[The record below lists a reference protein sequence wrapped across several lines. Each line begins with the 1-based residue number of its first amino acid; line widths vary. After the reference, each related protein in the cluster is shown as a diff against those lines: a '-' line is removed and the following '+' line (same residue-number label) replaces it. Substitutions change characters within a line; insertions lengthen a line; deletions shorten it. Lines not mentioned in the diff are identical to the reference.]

1 VDVTAPTIGLPQ
13 ALVYHK
19 YFPLWREFFTELG
32 AEVAVS
38 RPTDKRVL
46 NAGLEA
52 AESEL
57 CLPVKLFFG
66 HVLELA
72 DEVDFVFVPRIV
84 AVEGDAFTCPKL
96 LGLPDM
102 ITALDTVPSVL
113 SETFNL
119 KKGLKDFYSSVYRV
133 GSVCSSNWRSIWR
146 AWRAG
151 VKAQAEYERELR
163 SGFTPLDLLG
173 QGIKAEKEDLRIGVV
188 GHAYN
193 IYDRHLSMDLV
204 NRLRK
209 AGGKV
214 VTSEM
219 LGHHVIERE
228 LHRLPKRLF
237 WSYEKEV
244 VGSAFHFIHSGNV
257 DGLIFLLS
265 FACGP
270 DSLTQVIIEY
280 EARKHG
286 NLPMMS
292 LVVDEHSGEAGMATR
307 VEAFIDMLRWQKGRV
322 S

>member
-1 VDVTAPTIGLPQ
+1 MSPTIGLPQ

-19 YFPLWREFFTELG
+19 YFPLWQEFFSSLG
-32 AEVAVS
+32 ADIVVS

-46 NAGLEA
+46 TAGLEA
-52 AESEL
+52 ADAEL

-66 HVLELA
+66 HVLDLA
-72 DEVDFVFVPRIV
+72 PQVDYVFVPRIV

-102 ITALDTVPSVL
+102 IGALDNGAPRLL
-113 SETFNL
+113 SETFNM
-119 KKGLKDFYSSVYRV
+119 KRGLRHFYSSIHKV
-133 GSVCSSNWRSIWR
+133 GSVCTRSSTRVFR
-146 AWRAG
+146 AWHTAMG
-151 VKAQAEYERELR
+151 AQAAYEKTLR
-163 SGFTPLDLLG
+163 DGLTPLDVLG
-173 QGIKAEKEDLRIGVV
+173 QAVKTDSQDLAIGVV

-193 IYDRHLSMDLV
+193 VYDRHLSMDLV

-209 AGGKV
+209 AGGRV

-219 LGHHVIERE
+219 LSPTVIEHE
-228 LHRLPKRLF
+228 LKRLPKRLF

-244 VGSAFHFIHSGNV
+244 VGAAFHFIHSRTV
-257 DGLIFLLS
+257 DGVIFLLS

-270 DSLTQVIIEY
+270 DSLTQVIIEH
-280 EARKHG
+280 EARAVG
-286 NLPMMS
+286 GVPTMS

-307 VEAFIDMLRWQKGRV
+307 VEAFVDMLRWQKGRI

>member
-1 VDVTAPTIGLPQ
+1 MAPTIGLPQ

-19 YFPLWREFFTELG
+19 YYPLFQEFFGQLG

-66 HVLELA
+66 HVLDLA
-72 DEVDFVFVPRIV
+72 DKVDYVFVPRIV

-102 ITALDTVPSVL
+102 IAGLGDTAPTVL

-119 KKGLKDFYSSVYRV
+119 KKGLKDFFSAVYAV
-133 GSVCSSNWRSIWR
+133 GSVCTTNWGKIWG

-151 VKAQAEYERELR
+151 VKAQAQYEKKLL
-163 SGFTPLDLLG
+163 SGLTPLDILG
-173 QGIKAEKEDLRIGVV
+173 QGVKAETEDLTIGVV

-193 IYDRHLSMDLV
+193 VYDRHLSMDLV

-219 LGHHVIERE
+219 LERHVIERE
-228 LHRLPKRLF
+228 LRRLPKRLF

-244 VGSAFHFIHSGNV
+244 VGSAFHFIHGGDV

-270 DSLTQVIIEY
+270 DSLTQVLIEY
-280 EARKHG
+280 EARMHS
-286 NLPMMS
+286 NVPMMS

-307 VEAFIDMLRWQKGRV
+307 VEAFIDMLRWQKGKV